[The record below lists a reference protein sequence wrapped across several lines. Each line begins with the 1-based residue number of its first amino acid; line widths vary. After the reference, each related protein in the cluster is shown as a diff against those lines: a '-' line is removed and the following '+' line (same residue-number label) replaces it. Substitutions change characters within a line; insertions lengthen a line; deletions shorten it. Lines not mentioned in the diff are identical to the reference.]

1 MLHMC
6 YNIDVKTMRDFNF
19 HIGINVRAYFSD
31 KQKQIVRFNGGAANF
46 VYNRLVAVNR
56 EKHQLKK
63 TAHLSPT
70 DKNRLAYLDFTY
82 KDTKHLRNAVPFLND
97 PKIDGYAIANAKQ
110 DYRHAWNQFRKV
122 KGTSIPTFHK
132 KDNTYSYGTNCHYDK
147 KALSNPNTIG
157 LFEGSVRFLDKTH
170 IVLPILGTVRI
181 KGSDKLLSNLLS
193 RSDVTRI
200 GTVRITLDNCD
211 NAYLSISLS
220 SDRQFHEY
228 YEKTHK
234 AVGIDMNLTNF
245 LYDSDG
251 LELPTPKYLR
261 KAEANLKK
269 EQRKLSRKLE
279 AAKKDKRNYS
289 KCKNYKEQRL
299 KLARLHKH
307 VANQRLDFIRN
318 VVNEEVKNHDYLFA
332 EDLKTCNLIKNPKL
346 AKAISDSGWRMF
358 LIELQNCASKR
369 GKTCLLVNPKNTTQT
384 CSNCGYVCHG
394 NTHITLGKEE
404 WICPNCGAY
413 HIRDYN
419 AGKNI
424 LATGLVLLKESGV
437 TLSIK

>member
-1 MLHMC
+1 MC
-6 YNIDVKTMRDFNF
+6 YNRDVKTMREFNF

-56 EKHQLKK
+56 EKHLLQK
-63 TAHLSPT
+63 TAHLSIT
-70 DKNRLAYLDFTY
+70 DKNRLAYLDIAY

-110 DYRHAWNQFRKV
+110 DYQHAWNQFRKV

-132 KDNTYSYGTNCHYDK
+132 KDNTYSYGTNCHYGNK
-147 KALSNPNTIG
+147 VLSNPNTIG

-181 KGSDKLLSNLLS
+181 KCSNKLLSNLLS
-193 RSDVTRI
+193 RNDVTRI

-211 NAYLSISLS
+211 KAYLSISLS
-220 SDRQFHEY
+220 SDQQFHEY
-228 YEKTHK
+228 YKKTHK

-251 LELPTPKYLR
+251 LEVPTPKYLR
-261 KAEANLKK
+261 KAEAKLKK
-269 EQRKLSRKLE
+269 QQRKLSRKLE
-279 AAKKDKRNYS
+279 AAKKDKRDYS
-289 KCKNYKEQRL
+289 NCKNYNEQRL
-299 KLARLHKH
+299 KLAKLHKH

-318 VVNEEVKNHDYLFA
+318 VVNKEVKNHDYLFA
-332 EDLKTCNLIKNPKL
+332 EDLKTCNLIKNHML

-358 LIELQNCASKR
+358 LTELQNTASKR
-369 GKTCLLVNPKNTTQT
+369 GKTCLLVNPKSTTQT
-384 CSNCGYVCHG
+384 CSNCGYVCRG

-404 WICPNCGAY
+404 WDCPNCDTH
-413 HIRDYN
+413 HIRDHN
-419 AGKNI
+419 AAKNI
-424 LATGLVLLKESGV
+424 LATGLALLKESGV
-437 TLSIK
+437 TV

>member
-1 MLHMC
+1 MC
-6 YNIDVKTMRDFNF
+6 YNRDVKTMREFNF

-56 EKHQLKK
+56 EKHLLQK
-63 TAHLSPT
+63 TAHLSIT
-70 DKNRLAYLDFTY
+70 DKNRLAYLDIAY

-110 DYRHAWNQFRKV
+110 DYQHAWNQFRKV

-132 KDNTYSYGTNCHYDK
+132 KDNTYSYGTNCHYGNK
-147 KALSNPNTIG
+147 VLSNPNTIG

-181 KGSDKLLSNLLS
+181 KCSNKLLSNLLS
-193 RSDVTRI
+193 RNDVTRI

-211 NAYLSISLS
+211 KAYLSISLS
-220 SDRQFHEY
+220 SDQQFHEY
-228 YEKTHK
+228 YKKTHK

-251 LELPTPKYLR
+251 LEVPTPKYLR
-261 KAEANLKK
+261 KAEAKLKK
-269 EQRKLSRKLE
+269 QQRKLSRKLE
-279 AAKKDKRNYS
+279 AAKKDKRDYS
-289 KCKNYKEQRL
+289 NCKNYNEQRL
-299 KLARLHKH
+299 KLAKLHKH

-318 VVNEEVKNHDYLFA
+318 VVNKEVKNHDYLFA
-332 EDLKTCNLIKNPKL
+332 EDLKTCNLIKNHML

-358 LIELQNCASKR
+358 LTELQNTASKR

-384 CSNCGYVCHG
+384 CSNCGYVCRG

-404 WICPNCGAY
+404 WDCPNCDTH
-413 HIRDYN
+413 HIRDHN
-419 AGKNI
+419 AAKNI
-424 LATGLVLLKESGV
+424 LATGLALLKESGV
-437 TLSIK
+437 TV

>member
-1 MLHMC
+1 MC
-6 YNIDVKTMRDFNF
+6 YNISMKTMRDFNY

-63 TAHLSPT
+63 TAHLSIT
-70 DKNRLAYLDFTY
+70 DKNRLAYLDIAY

-97 PKIDGYAIANAKQ
+97 PKIDGYAIANAKL
-110 DYRHAWNQFRKV
+110 DYQHAWNQFRKV

-132 KDNTYSYGTNCHYDK
+132 KDNTYSYGTNCHYGNK
-147 KALSNPNTIG
+147 VLSNPNTIG

-193 RSDVTRI
+193 RNDVTRI

-211 NAYLSISLS
+211 KAYLSISLS
-220 SDRQFHEY
+220 SDQQFHEY
-228 YEKTHK
+228 YKKTHK

-251 LELPTPKYLR
+251 LEVPTPKHLR
-261 KAEANLKK
+261 KAEAKLKK
-269 EQRKLSRKLE
+269 QQRKLSRKLE
-279 AAKKDKRNYS
+279 NAKKDKRDYS
-289 KCKNYKEQRL
+289 KCKNYQEQRL
-299 KLARLHKH
+299 KLAKLHKH

-346 AKAISDSGWRMF
+346 AKAISDSG
-358 LIELQNCASKR
+358 IERQI
-369 GKTCLLVNPKNTTQT
+369 V
-384 CSNCGYVCHG
+384 
-394 NTHITLGKEE
+394 
-404 WICPNCGAY
+404 
-413 HIRDYN
+413 
-419 AGKNI
+419 
-424 LATGLVLLKESGV
+424 
-437 TLSIK
+437 

>member
-1 MLHMC
+1 MC
-6 YNIDVKTMRDFNF
+6 YNRDVKTMREFNF

-56 EKHQLKK
+56 EKHLLQK
-63 TAHLSPT
+63 TAHLSIT
-70 DKNRLAYLDFTY
+70 DKNRLAYLDIAY

-110 DYRHAWNQFRKV
+110 DYQHAWNQFRKV

-132 KDNTYSYGTNCHYDK
+132 KDNTYSYGTNCHYDNK
-147 KALSNPNTIG
+147 VLSNPNTIG

-211 NAYLSISLS
+211 KAYLSISLS
-220 SDRQFHEY
+220 SDQQFHEY
-228 YEKTHK
+228 YKKTHK

-251 LELPTPKYLR
+251 LEVSTPKYLR
-261 KAEANLKK
+261 KAEAKLKK
-269 EQRKLSRKLE
+269 QQRKLSRKLE
-279 AAKKDKRNYS
+279 AAKKDKRDYS
-289 KCKNYKEQRL
+289 NCKNYKEQRL
-299 KLARLHKH
+299 KLAKLHKH

-318 VVNEEVKNHDYLFA
+318 VVNKEVKNHDYLFA
-332 EDLKTCNLIKNPKL
+332 EDLKTCNLIKNHML

-358 LIELQNCASKR
+358 LTELQNTASKR

-384 CSNCGYVCHG
+384 CSNCGYVCRG

-404 WICPNCGAY
+404 WDCPNCDTH
-413 HIRDYN
+413 HIRDHN
-419 AGKNI
+419 AAKNI
-424 LATGLVLLKESGV
+424 LATGLALLKESGV
-437 TLSIK
+437 TV

>member
-1 MLHMC
+1 MC
-6 YNIDVKTMRDFNF
+6 YNRDVKTMREFNF

-56 EKHQLKK
+56 EKHLLQK
-63 TAHLSPT
+63 TVHLSIT
-70 DKNRLAYLDFTY
+70 DKNRLAYLDIAY

-110 DYRHAWNQFRKV
+110 DYQHAWNQFRKV

-132 KDNTYSYGTNCHYDK
+132 KDNTYSYGTNCHYGNK
-147 KALSNPNTIG
+147 VLSNPNTIG

-181 KGSDKLLSNLLS
+181 KCSNKLLSNLLS
-193 RSDVTRI
+193 RNDVTRI

-211 NAYLSISLS
+211 KAYLSISLS
-220 SDRQFHEY
+220 SDQQFHEY
-228 YEKTHK
+228 YKKTHK

-251 LELPTPKYLR
+251 LEVPTPKYLR
-261 KAEANLKK
+261 KAEAKLKK
-269 EQRKLSRKLE
+269 QQRKLSRKLE
-279 AAKKDKRNYS
+279 AAKKDKRDYS
-289 KCKNYKEQRL
+289 NCKNYNEQRL
-299 KLARLHKH
+299 KLAKLHKH

-318 VVNEEVKNHDYLFA
+318 VVNKEVKNHDYLFA
-332 EDLKTCNLIKNPKL
+332 EDLKTCNLIKNHML

-358 LIELQNCASKR
+358 LTELQNTASKR
-369 GKTCLLVNPKNTTQT
+369 GKTCLLVNPKSTTQT
-384 CSNCGYVCHG
+384 CSNCGYVCRG

-404 WICPNCGAY
+404 WDCPNCDTH
-413 HIRDYN
+413 HIRDHN
-419 AGKNI
+419 AAKNI
-424 LATGLVLLKESGV
+424 LATGLALLKESGV
-437 TLSIK
+437 TV

>member
-1 MLHMC
+1 MC
-6 YNIDVKTMRDFNF
+6 YNIGVKTMREFNF

-56 EKHQLKK
+56 EKHLLHKS
-63 TAHLSPT
+63 AHLSIT
-70 DKNRLAYLDFTY
+70 DKNRLAYLDIAY

-110 DYRHAWNQFRKV
+110 DYQHAWNQFRKV

-132 KDNTYSYGTNCHYDK
+132 KDNTYSYGTNCHYDNK
-147 KALSNPNTIG
+147 VLSNPNTIG

-193 RSDVTRI
+193 RSDMTRI

-211 NAYLSISLS
+211 KAYLSISLS
-220 SDRQFHEY
+220 SDQQFHEY
-228 YEKTHK
+228 YKKTHK

-251 LELPTPKYLR
+251 LEVPTPKYLR
-261 KAEANLKK
+261 KAEAKLKK
-269 EQRKLSRKLE
+269 QQRKLSRKIE
-279 AAKKDKRNYS
+279 AAKKDKRDYS
-289 KCKNYKEQRL
+289 KCKNYNEQRL
-299 KLARLHKH
+299 KLAKLHKH

-332 EDLKTCNLIKNPKL
+332 EDLKTCNLIKNHML

-358 LIELQNCASKR
+358 LTELQNTASKR

-384 CSNCGYVCHG
+384 CSNCGYVCRG

-404 WICPNCGAY
+404 WDCPNCGAH

-424 LATGLVLLKESGV
+424 LATGLALLKESGV
-437 TLSIK
+437 SA

>member
-1 MLHMC
+1 MC
-6 YNIDVKTMRDFNF
+6 YNRDVKTMREFNF

-56 EKHQLKK
+56 EKHLLQK
-63 TAHLSPT
+63 TAHLSIT
-70 DKNRLAYLDFTY
+70 DKNRLAYLDIAY

-110 DYRHAWNQFRKV
+110 DYQHAWNQFRKV

-132 KDNTYSYGTNCHYDK
+132 KDNTYSYGTNCHYGNK
-147 KALSNPNTIG
+147 VLSNPNTIG

-181 KGSDKLLSNLLS
+181 KCSNKLLSNLLS
-193 RSDVTRI
+193 RNDVTRI

-211 NAYLSISLS
+211 KAYLSISLS
-220 SDRQFHEY
+220 SDQQFHEY
-228 YEKTHK
+228 YKKTHK

-251 LELPTPKYLR
+251 LEVPTPKYLR
-261 KAEANLKK
+261 KAEAKLKK
-269 EQRKLSRKLE
+269 QQRKLSRKLE
-279 AAKKDKRNYS
+279 AAKKDKRDYS
-289 KCKNYKEQRL
+289 NCKNYNEQRL
-299 KLARLHKH
+299 KLAKLHKH

-318 VVNEEVKNHDYLFA
+318 VVNKEVKNHDYLFA
-332 EDLKTCNLIKNPKL
+332 EDLKTCNLIKNHML

-358 LIELQNCASKR
+358 LTELQNTASKR
-369 GKTCLLVNPKNTTQT
+369 GKTCLLINPKNTTQT
-384 CSNCGYVCHG
+384 CSNCGYVCRG

-404 WICPNCGAY
+404 WDCPNCDTH
-413 HIRDYN
+413 HIRDHN
-419 AGKNI
+419 AAKNI
-424 LATGLVLLKESGV
+424 LATGLALLKESGV
-437 TLSIK
+437 TV

>member
-1 MLHMC
+1 MC
-6 YNIDVKTMRDFNF
+6 YNRDVKTMREFNF

-56 EKHQLKK
+56 EKHLLQK
-63 TAHLSPT
+63 TAHLSIT
-70 DKNRLAYLDFTY
+70 DKNRLAYLDIAY

-110 DYRHAWNQFRKV
+110 DYQHAWNQFRKV
-122 KGTSIPTFHK
+122 KGPSIPTFHK
-132 KDNTYSYGTNCHYDK
+132 KDNTYSYGTNCHYGNK
-147 KALSNPNTIG
+147 VLSNPNTIG

-181 KGSDKLLSNLLS
+181 KCSNKLLSNLLS
-193 RSDVTRI
+193 RNDVTRI

-211 NAYLSISLS
+211 KAYLSISLS
-220 SDRQFHEY
+220 SDQQFHEY
-228 YEKTHK
+228 YKKTHK

-251 LELPTPKYLR
+251 LEVPTPKYLR
-261 KAEANLKK
+261 KAEAKLKK
-269 EQRKLSRKLE
+269 QQRKLSRKLE
-279 AAKKDKRNYS
+279 AAKKDKRDYS
-289 KCKNYKEQRL
+289 NCKNYNEQRL
-299 KLARLHKH
+299 KLAKLHKH

-318 VVNEEVKNHDYLFA
+318 VVNKEVKNHDYLFA
-332 EDLKTCNLIKNPKL
+332 EDLKTCNLIKNHML

-358 LIELQNCASKR
+358 LTELQNTASKR

-384 CSNCGYVCHG
+384 CSNCGYVCRG

-404 WICPNCGAY
+404 WDCPNCDTH
-413 HIRDYN
+413 HIRDHN
-419 AGKNI
+419 AAKNI
-424 LATGLVLLKESGV
+424 LATGLALLKESGV
-437 TLSIK
+437 TV

>member
-6 YNIDVKTMRDFNF
+6 YNIGVKTMREFNF

-56 EKHQLKK
+56 ERHQLKK
-63 TAHLSPT
+63 TVHLSIT
-70 DKNRLAYLDFTY
+70 DKNRLAYLDVAY

-110 DYRHAWNQFRKV
+110 DYQHAWNQFRKV

-132 KDNTYSYGTNCHYDK
+132 KDNTYSYGTNCHYGNK
-147 KALSNPNTIG
+147 VLSNPNTIG

-181 KGSDKLLSNLLS
+181 KCSNKLLSNLLS

-211 NAYLSISLS
+211 KAYLSISLS
-220 SDRQFHEY
+220 SDQQFHEY
-228 YEKTHK
+228 YKKTHK

-251 LELPTPKYLR
+251 LEVPTPKYLR
-261 KAEANLKK
+261 KAEAKLKK
-269 EQRKLSRKLE
+269 QQRKLSRKLE
-279 AAKKDKRNYS
+279 AAKKDKRDYS
-289 KCKNYKEQRL
+289 NCKNYNEQRL
-299 KLARLHKH
+299 KLAKLHKH

-318 VVNEEVKNHDYLFA
+318 VVNKEVKNHDYLFA
-332 EDLKTCNLIKNPKL
+332 EDLKTCNLIKNHML

-358 LIELQNCASKR
+358 LTELQNTASKR

-384 CSNCGYVCHG
+384 CSNCGYVCRG

-404 WICPNCGAY
+404 WDCPNCDTH

-424 LATGLVLLKESGV
+424 LATGLALLKESCV
-437 TLSIK
+437 TA

>member
-1 MLHMC
+1 MC
-6 YNIDVKTMRDFNF
+6 YNRDVKTMREFNF

-56 EKHQLKK
+56 EKHLLQK
-63 TAHLSPT
+63 TAHLSIT
-70 DKNRLAYLDFTY
+70 DKNRLAYLDIAY

-110 DYRHAWNQFRKV
+110 DYQHAWNQFRKV

-132 KDNTYSYGTNCHYDK
+132 KDNTYSYGTNCHYGNK
-147 KALSNPNTIG
+147 VLSNPNTIG

-181 KGSDKLLSNLLS
+181 KCSNKLLSNLLS
-193 RSDVTRI
+193 RNDVTRI

-211 NAYLSISLS
+211 KAYLSISLS
-220 SDRQFHEY
+220 SDQQLQEY
-228 YEKTHK
+228 YKKTHK

-251 LELPTPKYLR
+251 LEVPTPKYLR
-261 KAEANLKK
+261 KAEAKLKK
-269 EQRKLSRKLE
+269 QQRKLSRKLE
-279 AAKKDKRNYS
+279 AAKKDKRDYS
-289 KCKNYKEQRL
+289 NCKNYNEQRL
-299 KLARLHKH
+299 KLAKLHKH

-318 VVNEEVKNHDYLFA
+318 VVNKEVKNHDYLFA
-332 EDLKTCNLIKNPKL
+332 EDLKTCNLIKNHML

-358 LIELQNCASKR
+358 LTELQNTASKR
-369 GKTCLLVNPKNTTQT
+369 GKTCLLINPKNTTQT
-384 CSNCGYVCHG
+384 CSNCGYVCRG

-404 WICPNCGAY
+404 WDCPNCDTH
-413 HIRDYN
+413 HIRDHN
-419 AGKNI
+419 AAKNI
-424 LATGLVLLKESGV
+424 LATGLALLKESGV
-437 TLSIK
+437 TV

>member
-1 MLHMC
+1 M
-6 YNIDVKTMRDFNF
+6 
-19 HIGINVRAYFSD
+19 
-31 KQKQIVRFNGGAANF
+31 
-46 VYNRLVAVNR
+46 VAVNR

-63 TAHLSPT
+63 TAHLSIT
-70 DKNRLAYLDFTY
+70 DKNRLAYLDIAY

-97 PKIDGYAIANAKQ
+97 SKIDGYAIANAKQ
-110 DYRHAWNQFRKV
+110 DYQHAWNQFRKV

-132 KDNTYSYGTNCHYDK
+132 RDNTYSYGTNCHYGNK
-147 KALSNPNTIG
+147 VLSNPNTIG

-211 NAYLSISLS
+211 KAYLSISLS
-220 SDRQFHEY
+220 SDQQFHEY
-228 YEKTHK
+228 YKKTHK

-251 LELPTPKYLR
+251 LEVPTPKYLR
-261 KAEANLKK
+261 KAEAKLKK
-269 EQRKLSRKLE
+269 QQRKLSRKLE
-279 AAKKDKRNYS
+279 AAKKDKRDYS
-289 KCKNYKEQRL
+289 KCKNYQEQRL
-299 KLARLHKH
+299 KLAKLHKH

-332 EDLKTCNLIKNPKL
+332 EDLKTCNLIKNHKL
-346 AKAISDSGWRMF
+346 SKAIHDSGWRMF
-358 LIELQNCASKR
+358 LMELQNTASKR

-384 CSNCGYVCHG
+384 CSNCGYICHG
-394 NTHITLGKEE
+394 NTHITLGIEE
-404 WICPNCGAY
+404 WACPKCGT
-413 HIRDYN
+413 HHFRDHN
-419 AGKNI
+419 AAKNI
-424 LATGLVLLKESGV
+424 LAAGLVLLKESDV
-437 TLSIK
+437 TISIT